1 MLAPIGWP
9 YLPGEKMMTRVDA
22 CILNRLAQMI
32 SGPGAVEIIYKGIEP
47 RQVDDLAR
55 EAVALS

>member
-1 MLAPIGWP
+1 
-9 YLPGEKMMTRVDA
+9 MTRVDA

-32 SGPGAVEIIYKGIEP
+32 SGPGAVEIVYKGIEP

-55 EAVALS
+55 EAVAFS